1 MRVYFKVFPVNWES
15 FPECHIV
22 GINRLKESGFLEN
35 ENQYPFA
42 FKRDCGYYLIIVASF
57 EKFKNKFSAVRFNKR
72 RPFLVEEDSFLFDLE
87 ELEDFS
93 GNKIYCFP
101 ERYPPHEISKT
112 FKTIADFIEI
122 KLLMEKD

>member
-1 MRVYFKVFPVNWES
+1 M
-15 FPECHIV
+15 
-22 GINRLKESGFLEN
+22 EN

-42 FKRDCGYYLIIVASF
+42 FKRDCGYCLIVVVSF
-57 EKFKNKFSAVRFNKR
+57 EKFKNRFSAVRFNKR

-93 GNKIYCFP
+93 GNKI
-101 ERYPPHEISKT
+101 
-112 FKTIADFIEI
+112 